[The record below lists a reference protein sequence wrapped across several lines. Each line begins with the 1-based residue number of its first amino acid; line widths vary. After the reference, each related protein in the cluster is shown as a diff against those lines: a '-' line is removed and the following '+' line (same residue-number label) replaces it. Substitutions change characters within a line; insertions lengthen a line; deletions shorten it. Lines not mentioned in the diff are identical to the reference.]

1 MFASLGR
8 TTPVDN
14 RPQTSS
20 SSGRILPLVFG
31 SVLAL
36 ALVGAEVLA
45 AQQSPIGSAPVATVQ
60 RIDARPVIDG
70 RPDEAVWQSVSP
82 LTGFI
87 KREPND
93 GARASER
100 TEVRLLYDSDAIYVG
115 VWAYDSRA
123 DQIVPGEAIRD
134 FEVTDADAVIM
145 VFDTFK
151 DEQNGFVFGT
161 TPAGIEYD
169 GQVASAGSGGGFFL
183 GGGSNNQ
190 RRFQAGA
197 GGGFNKNW
205 DGSWEVAAT
214 QDGEGWYAEFRVP
227 FNTLRYGSEVEQWG
241 FNISRRVRRLN
252 EEVFWSAVP
261 REFNLYRLDFAG
273 ALEGLEP
280 PLRRAVTV
288 TPYALGSTAR
298 DYSVAGSEFVENSEF
313 GGEAKAQITQGL
325 TLDLTVNTDFAQV
338 EVDDAQVNLT
348 RFPLLFPEKR
358 PFFLENAGFFTVGG
372 GGVDLFFSRRIG
384 IDDGAPVPIKGG
396 GRLSGR
402 AAGLNVGLLHIQ
414 TDGLLDGSDRSSWS
428 VARVAKELPS
438 RSRVGGIFT
447 DRRSDLSGDN
457 NQVYAMDAQVGLGDA
472 VTVTSYFARTETE
485 GASSGEA
492 FDVTAGVTTRAFRG
506 NATIQQV
513 GQDFDAQIGF
523 VPRRGHRYYQLF
535 GMYNI
540 RPTSVFRELRP
551 HISYFTYRNRAD
563 VAPQGF
569 EISSRWHI
577 DNHWQWDSGME
588 LHTGANHV
596 TEGLYEPFTIP
607 GVGVTVP
614 VDVYR
619 GWEAQFVFFTD
630 QSRALSFN
638 SRLNWGSFLSGSKR
652 TPSADVTYRYGD
664 RSSITAALA
673 YNDVDLPE
681 GTFTT
686 TLGSVKL
693 GYFFTPRIYMQGL
706 VQYSTQVDRWST
718 NLRFGWLNTAGT
730 GLFVV
735 YNDVQGFD
743 TLQGPQGRSLF
754 IKFTRQF
761 NLAGF

>member
-1 MFASLGR
+1 MDLSMPVSFGR
-8 TTPVDN
+8 TTA
-14 RPQTSS
+14 SS
-20 SSGRILPLVFG
+20 DRSTVGRILPSILVA
-31 SVLAL
+31 VLTVPVL
-36 ALVGAEVLA
+36 GAEPLA
-45 AQQSPIGSAPVATVQ
+45 AQQAPIGAAPVGIARQ
-60 RIDARPVIDG
+60 IDARPVING
-70 RPDEAVWQSVSP
+70 RLDEAVWQSAAP

-87 KREPND
+87 QREPKD
-93 GARASER
+93 GAVASER

-115 VWAYDSRA
+115 VWAYDTRA

-205 DGSWEVAAT
+205 DGSWEVAAS
-214 QDGEGWYAEFRVP
+214 QDGEGWYAEFRIP

-252 EEVFWSAVP
+252 EEAFWSAVP

-273 ALEGLEP
+273 AIEGLEP
-280 PLRRAVTV
+280 PFRRAVTV

-298 DYSVAGSEFVENSEF
+298 DYTVPGSEFDTNSDF

-358 PFFLENAGFFTVGG
+358 PFFLENAGLFTVGG

-384 IDDGAPVPIKGG
+384 IDDGSPVAIKGG

-414 TDGLLDGSDRSSWS
+414 TDGLLVGSDRSSWS

-438 RSRVGGIFT
+438 RSRIGGLFT
-447 DRRSDLSGDN
+447 DRRSDVGGDN

-540 RPTSVFRELRP
+540 RPGSVFRELRP

-614 VDVYR
+614 ADIYR

-630 QSRALSFN
+630 QSRAVSFN

-652 TPSADVTYRYGD
+652 TPSADMTYRYGD
-664 RSSITAALA
+664 RSSLTAALA

-681 GTFTT
+681 GNFTT

>member
-1 MFASLGR
+1 MVNAIMGR
-8 TTPVDN
+8 MTDFSSRPGGETIRLVSHPRNAFLVCAVAFMGVGGVDA
-14 RPQTSS
+14 Q
-20 SSGRILPLVFG
+20 
-31 SVLAL
+31 
-36 ALVGAEVLA
+36 EA
-45 AQQSPIGSAPVATVQ
+45 APRSAVVQ
-60 RIDARPVIDG
+60 RINAAPDIDG
-70 RPDEAVWQSVSP
+70 QLDEQVWRSAASM
-82 LTGFI
+82 TDFI
-87 KREPND
+87 QREPDD
-93 GARASER
+93 GALASER
-100 TEVRLLYDSDAIYVG
+100 TEVRLLYDQEAIYVG

-123 DQIVPGEAIRD
+123 EQIVPGEAIRD

-205 DGSWEVAAT
+205 DGSWDVAAT
-214 QDGEGWYAEFRVP
+214 QDSEGWYAEFRIP
-227 FNTLRYGSEVEQWG
+227 FNTLRYGSDVEEWG
-241 FNISRRVRRLN
+241 FNVSRRVRRLN

-273 ALEGLEP
+273 VLSGLEP
-280 PLRRAVTV
+280 PVRRAVTV

-298 DYSVAGSEFVENSEF
+298 DYTASGSAFEQNADF

-325 TLDLTVNTDFAQV
+325 TLDVTVNTDFAQV

-384 IDDGAPVPIKGG
+384 IDAGAPVPIKGG

-402 AAGLNVGLLHIQ
+402 AAGMNVGLLHIQ
-414 TDGLLDGSDRSSWS
+414 TDGLMDGSDRSSWS
-428 VARVAKELPS
+428 VARLAKELPG
-438 RSRVGGIFT
+438 RSRVGGIVT
-447 DRRSDLSGDN
+447 DRRSDVSGDN
-457 NQVYAMDAQVGLGDA
+457 NRVYAMDAQVGLGDA
-472 VTVTSYFARTETE
+472 VTVTSYFARSETE
-485 GASSGEA
+485 GAPSDEA
-492 FDVTAGVTTRAFRG
+492 FDVTAGVTTRAFRA
-506 NATIQQV
+506 NATVQQV

-535 GMYNI
+535 GMYYI
-540 RPTSVFRELRP
+540 RPSSVFRELRP
-551 HISYFTYRNRAD
+551 HVSYFTYRNRAD

-569 EISSRWHI
+569 EVSSRWHI
-577 DNHWQWDSGME
+577 DNHWQWASGME

-614 VDVYR
+614 ADIYR
-619 GWEAQFVFFTD
+619 GWEAAFVFFTD

-638 SRLNWGSFLSGSKR
+638 SRLNWGSFLSGSKK
-652 TPSADVTYRYGD
+652 TPSADLTYRYGD
-664 RSSITAALA
+664 RSSVTAALA

-681 GTFTT
+681 GSFTT

-693 GYFFTPRIYMQGL
+693 GYFFTPRIYVQGL
-706 VQYSTQVDRWST
+706 VQYSTQVDQWST

-730 GLFVV
+730 GLFLV

>member
-1 MFASLGR
+1 MSVSFGR
-8 TTPVDN
+8 TTLFPDRFTVTASD
-14 RPQTSS
+14 
-20 SSGRILPLVFG
+20 RIVPSVLVAA
-31 SVLAL
+31 LAL
-36 ALVGAEVLA
+36 ALPGVELLE
-45 AQQSPIGSAPVATVQ
+45 AQEAPGSAPVATAQ
-60 RIDARPVIDG
+60 RIDTRPVIDG
-70 RPDEAVWQSVSP
+70 RPDEAAWQTAAP
-82 LTGFI
+82 LAGFVQ
-87 KREPND
+87 REPND
-93 GARASER
+93 GAPASER
-100 TEVRLLYDSDAIYVG
+100 TEVRLLYDSDAVYVG

-123 DQIVPGEAIRD
+123 AQIVPGEAIRD

-205 DGSWEVAAT
+205 DGSWEVAAS
-214 QDGEGWYAEFRVP
+214 QDGEGWYAEFRIP

-273 ALEGLEP
+273 TIEGLEP

-288 TPYALGSTAR
+288 TPYVLGSTAR
-298 DYSVAGSEFVENSEF
+298 DYTVVGSEFDENTEF

-384 IDDGAPVPIKGG
+384 IDAGAPVPIKGG

-402 AAGLNVGLLHIQ
+402 TAGLNVGLLHIQ

-457 NQVYAMDAQVGLGDA
+457 NRVYAMDAQVGLGDA
-472 VTVTSYFARTETE
+472 VTVTSYFARSETE
-485 GASSGEA
+485 GASSDEA

-540 RPTSVFRELRP
+540 RPGSVFRELRP

-563 VAPQGF
+563 VAPKGF
-569 EISSRWHI
+569 EVSSRWHI

-596 TEGLYEPFTIP
+596 TEGLYEPFAIP

-614 VDVYR
+614 ADVYR

-630 QSRALSFN
+630 RSRALSFN

-652 TPSADVTYRYGD
+652 TPSADLTYRYGD

-681 GTFTT
+681 GSFTT